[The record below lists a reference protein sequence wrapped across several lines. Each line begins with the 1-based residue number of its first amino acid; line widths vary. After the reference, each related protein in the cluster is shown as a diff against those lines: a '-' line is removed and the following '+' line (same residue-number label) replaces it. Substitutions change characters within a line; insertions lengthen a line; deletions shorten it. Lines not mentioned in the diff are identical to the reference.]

1 MMNPLIVRP
10 ILVAL
15 LTGNALQL
23 PQGDPKAPG
32 HRGSVEE
39 TLKWLQS
46 LPETTGMVVKGLDPN
61 RFKKMTAVDL
71 RAMKTLVIGGHLKSD
86 PKNHL
91 QVEAKDFAH
100 LLVLPDLEEL
110 SLTECRGTT
119 DKAMI
124 FIGQLEPL
132 KKLKLGDGELT
143 DDGLRSLEH
152 LSKLTELNLGW
163 CTQITDA
170 GIPSMVK
177 LSTLSRLTLSGTKV
191 SPQGILNLREKLPG
205 CVIVKD

>member
-1 MMNPLIVRP
+1 MRP
-10 ILVAL
+10 PVWPPAL
-15 LTGNALQL
+15 DLGELLEQL
-23 PQGDPKAPG
+23 PAPAIEPLFDG
-32 HRGSVEE
+32 ERACLSQLVPPRPPDSARRQDVHALDVHA
-39 TLKWLQS
+39 QA
-46 LPETTGMVVKGLDPN
+46 GMRRPACP
-61 RFKKMTAVDL
+61 RFV
-71 RAMKTLVIGGHLKSD
+71 
-86 PKNHL
+86 
-91 QVEAKDFAH
+91 
-100 LLVLPDLEEL
+100 VLPDLEEL